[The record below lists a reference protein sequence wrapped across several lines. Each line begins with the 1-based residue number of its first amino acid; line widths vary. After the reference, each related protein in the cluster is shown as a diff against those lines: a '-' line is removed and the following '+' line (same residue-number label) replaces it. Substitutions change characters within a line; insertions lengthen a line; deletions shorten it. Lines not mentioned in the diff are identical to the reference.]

1 MSSQILNISSLEI
14 FFQLFFS
21 LALGFLIGLERWHL
35 GKAAGARTF
44 SLVSLGAT
52 LFTIVSRSGFRGDF
66 DPSRMA
72 AQVVVGIGFIGM
84 GVIIHHGLE
93 VRGLTTASSL
103 WVAAAIGVCVGV
115 QLYYV
120 ALASALI
127 AFIVL
132 SVVRILD
139 VEAKLEDVLFSETR
153 EDHSQK
159 QNWLTRF
166 FKGK

>member
-44 SLVSLGAT
+44 SLVALGAT
-52 LFTIVSRSGFRGDF
+52 LFTIVSRYGFAGDF
-66 DPSRMA
+66 DPSRVA
-72 AQVVVGIGFIGM
+72 SQVVVGIGFIGM

-93 VRGLTTASSL
+93 IRGLTTAASL
-103 WVAAAIGVCVGV
+103 WVAAAIGVCVGA

-139 VEAKLEDVLFSETR
+139 VETKLEDILFSETSKR
-153 EDHSQK
+153 HKKK
-159 QNWLTRF
+159 QSWLTRF
-166 FKGK
+166 LKE